1 MDEKDIVCAICSSEA
16 VKKVTGTFQTT
27 YNQIPIS
34 LRAVERYRC
43 TECSEEFLT
52 PGQAKTISKQVKAI
66 AREHLG
72 LLPPDRIIA
81 IRQQYGLSQEGLEA
95 LLGLGSKVVTRWET
109 ARVLQTKAADD
120 LLRLMER
127 LPAVVEALREI
138 RALAAGEAQPSPW
151 PQSAGQS
158 SASAPRLGRK
168 AS

>member
-16 VKKVTGTFQTT
+16 VKKVRGIFQTT

-43 TECSEEFLT
+43 TDCGEEFLT
-52 PGQAKTISKQVKAI
+52 PDQAKTISKQVKAI

-81 IRQQYGLSQEGLEA
+81 IRQQYGLSQERLEA
-95 LLGLGSKVVTRWET
+95 LLGLGPKVVTRWEN

-138 RALAAGEAQPSPW
+138 RALT
-151 PQSAGQS
+151 AGQS
-158 SASAPRLGRK
+158 AASAPRLGRK